1 MCCGIM
7 QYKVLSFCFHV
18 LTIKPKYSPTTPP
31 KKNQLI
37 EEKKLVMTRRKL
49 SETQPGGCTTV
60 TQLLQGP
67 TSLSK
72 DFRATDSILEAPL
85 SQL

>member
-1 MCCGIM
+1 M
-7 QYKVLSFCFHV
+7 
-18 LTIKPKYSPTTPP
+18 
-31 KKNQLI
+31 
-37 EEKKLVMTRRKL
+37 MTRRKL

-72 DFRATDSILEAPL
+72 DFRATDSVLEAPL